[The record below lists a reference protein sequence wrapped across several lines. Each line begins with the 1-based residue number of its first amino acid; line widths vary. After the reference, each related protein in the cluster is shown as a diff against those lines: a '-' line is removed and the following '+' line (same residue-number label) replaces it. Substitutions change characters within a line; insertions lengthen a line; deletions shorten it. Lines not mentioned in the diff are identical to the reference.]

1 MSNFERD
8 AAIGD
13 FFAAQLKRHFEKH
26 GKDNWFQD
34 NIYPGNA
41 IKSQYTGSD
50 NISTTYSSVEGEPAW
65 QRLYDVDWIV
75 SDGNGQRQTHEVKWS
90 GATHDKQKQT
100 SYNPTQN
107 IFIETVSS
115 KQRYDGKTFAYYD
128 SEKESWNTDWV
139 ENPKTGKKEKILRG
153 VGWYRKREKVLRQ
166 EADGTE
172 HIITDENDMAD
183 WFHFYC
189 TIYPE
194 KQLTATR
201 GEIEAFKNAPN
212 IPSGAALLT
221 KFPIDYCISIQGQY
235 LKCIVKKFLQAGGRE
250 INVRG
255 SSGYLIPVGEIV
267 NSSVYK
273 KPGIPGIQ
281 QARFYNPAFVK
292 VNFVSDDCWIRRGSG
307 RLDLYSPQR
316 FREELGVVEGK
327 VKQRI
332 SLETDNGIWHLG
344 DGIVTAY
351 QRIDKTGEATFAD
364 GSQTAKAAET
374 LQSGFR
380 HDIEIPQFQLD
391 WLLGFTNKFEVK

>member
-13 FFAAQLKRHFEKH
+13 FYAVQLKRYFEKH

-41 IKSQYTGSD
+41 IKSQYPGID

-90 GATHDKQKQT
+90 GATHD
-100 SYNPTQN
+100 SARPTQN
-107 IFIETVSS
+107 ILIETVSS
-115 KQRYDGKTFAYYD
+115 DKDYDGKTFAYYD
-128 SEKESWNTDWV
+128 SKKKSWNTDWV

-189 TIYPE
+189 TIDPK

-212 IPSGAALLT
+212 IPDGALLLT

-235 LKCIVKKFLQAGGRE
+235 LKCIVEKFLKAGGRE
-250 INVRG
+250 RDVRG
-255 SSGYLIPVGEIV
+255 SKGYLIPVGEIV
-267 NSSVYK
+267 NSSVYNEQ
-273 KPGIPGIQ
+273 GIQ
-281 QARFYNPAFVK
+281 PARFYNPAFVK
-292 VNFVSDDCWIRRGSG
+292 VNFVSDDCWIRHGSG
-307 RLDLYSPQR
+307 QLDLYSPQR
-316 FREELGVVEGK
+316 FREELGVAEGE

-344 DGIVTAY
+344 DGFVTAY
-351 QRIDKTGEATFAD
+351 QRIDETGEATFAD
-364 GSQTAKAAET
+364 GSRTAKAAKVF
-374 LQSGFR
+374 QSEFR